1 MYIGFVLDLATQK
14 GRGKEIES
22 LTLIFIASLFKA
34 FNLTLLKKN
43 MVYYKA
49 AARSERDKGEKRKSV
64 HFSLS
69 THLLTHEHTAD
80 HTP

>member
-1 MYIGFVLDLATQK
+1 MYILAARK

-22 LTLIFIASLFKA
+22 LTLIFMLDMYTKLA